1 MRDPALLADIGV
13 QVSEERV
20 PVEPIIRP
28 VTRAD
33 FPQWLPL
40 WEGYNRFYGRF
51 DATALPDEIT
61 RMTWA
66 RFFDAYEP
74 VHAMVAEQ
82 DGELI
87 GLVHYIFHR
96 TTISIAPTCYL
107 QDLFTR
113 ESTRGKGVGRKLI
126 EAVYEQAR
134 IAGSSRV
141 YWLTHETNSTAM
153 QLYDKV
159 AERSGFV
166 VYRKNLQ

>member
-1 MRDPALLADIGV
+1 
-13 QVSEERV
+13 VS
-20 PVEPIIRP
+20 VEPLIRP

-33 FPQWLPL
+33 FAQWLPL

-51 DATALPDEIT
+51 DATALPDAIT
-61 RMTWA
+61 QMTWA

-82 DGELI
+82 DGQLV

-96 TTISIAPTCYL
+96 TSISIAPTCYL
-107 QDLFTR
+107 QDLFTL

-134 IAGSSRV
+134 LAGSARV

-153 QLYDKV
+153 RLYDKV

-166 VYRKNLQ
+166 VYRKNFQ